1 MKKVVSIL
9 VFLGM
14 GAFVSGQKGLEGRLL
29 PDACYEAINPN
40 GANQLWRGTEYLRI
54 GGQYIEW
61 NEKSICGEQYNS
73 NRIGWN
79 SSDFEAYLRRYTI
92 KYGEPIY
99 KDTSRGYD
107 MIWCW
112 SVDKDYILNLRY
124 VVPNSLAPA
133 GIIIYVTKK

>member
-14 GAFVSGQKGLEGRLL
+14 GAFVSAQAIYDNLGLPKICKEIESPFALNDKGRLYFG
-29 PDACYEAINPN
+29 D
-40 GANQLWRGTEYLRI
+40 TTS
-54 GGQYIEW
+54 IEFR
-61 NEKSICGEQYNS
+61 EKNVCGDTYVS
-73 NRIGWN
+73 NKKGWN
-79 SSDFEAYLRRYTI
+79 SSDFEPYLRKYTI
-92 KYGEPIY
+92 KYGDPIY

-107 MIWCW
+107 MIWYR

>member
-14 GAFVSGQKGLEGRLL
+14 GAFVCAQKGLELRAS
-29 PDACYEAINPN
+29 PDICYEAIDSD
-40 GANQLWRGTEYLRI
+40 GATQLWRVKYLYI

-61 NEKSICGEQYNS
+61 NEKSICGKQYNS
-73 NRIGWN
+73 NGTGWN
-79 SSDFEAYLRRYTI
+79 SSDFEPYLRRYTI

-112 SVDKDYILNLRY
+112 SVGKDYILNLRY
-124 VVPNSLAPA
+124 LVPNSLKPA
-133 GIIIYVTKK
+133 AVIVYITKK